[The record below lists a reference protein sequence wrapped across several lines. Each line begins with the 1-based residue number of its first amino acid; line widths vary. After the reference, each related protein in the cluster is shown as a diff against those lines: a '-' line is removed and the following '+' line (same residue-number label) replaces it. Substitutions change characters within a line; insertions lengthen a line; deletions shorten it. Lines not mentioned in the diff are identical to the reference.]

1 LNYLIAGLAKSGT
14 TILFSRM
21 QRAIKPELETFFEP
35 DRDEQLTEILGKGGI
50 ANTLTKVLIGRV
62 TAKNHLLEQFDRHI
76 VIYRDPRD
84 QFISM
89 LLYLFYDF
97 QENGDHTGFQTA
109 HEALTRKVQDPAG
122 HSTIDLYNLVA
133 SLVGRAPVAVFNN
146 LHREQRAYIQ
156 AFSPHLLRYEDF
168 VDNKL
173 KFVEQYLNL
182 NLHNDAQVPE
192 IYHRVSRSK
201 AYGDWRN
208 WLNQQDLDYINSE
221 WGDTIQALGYSL
233 ETHPGQ
239 LRIPHSTSLD
249 YVSQFDPAHP

>member
-1 LNYLIAGLAKSGT
+1 MNYLIAGLAKSGT

-21 QRAIKPELETFFEP
+21 QQAIKPEPDTFFEP
-35 DRDEQLTEILGKGGI
+35 DRDEQLTEILGKGGNT
-50 ANTLTKVLIGRV
+50 NTLTKVLIGRV
-62 TAKNHLLEQFDRHI
+62 TAKNHLLEQFDRHV

-97 QENGDHTGFQTA
+97 KVNGDHAGYQEA
-109 HEALTRKVQDPAG
+109 SEALTRKVQDPAD

-146 LHREQRAYIQ
+146 LHREQRTYIQ

-173 KFVEQYLNL
+173 LSTEQYLTL
-182 NLHNDAQVPE
+182 DLHNDAQVPAA
-192 IYHRVSRSK
+192 YHRVARSK
-201 AYGDWRN
+201 AYGDWKN
-208 WLNQQDLDYINSE
+208 WLNEQDLGYINKA
-221 WGDTIQALGYSL
+221 WGDTIQSLGYPLQNDRKLLS
-233 ETHPGQ
+233 
-239 LRIPHSTSLD
+239 IPASTSVD
-249 YVSQFDPAHP
+249 YVRQFDPSRQ